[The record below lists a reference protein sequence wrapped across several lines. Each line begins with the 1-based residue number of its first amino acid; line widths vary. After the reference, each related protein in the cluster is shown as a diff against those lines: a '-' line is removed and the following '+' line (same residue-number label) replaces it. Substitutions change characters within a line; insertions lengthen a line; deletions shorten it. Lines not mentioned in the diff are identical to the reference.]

1 MKFCV
6 LGFGQGLVL
15 HSSITWLNADGCV
28 RKFFASNIHS
38 HQYPGAASRRRLA
51 AVSEL
56 SGLKYTSLKV

>member
-1 MKFCV
+1 M
-6 LGFGQGLVL
+6 GL
-15 HSSITWLNADGCV
+15 HSSINGLNADGGV
-28 RKFFASNIHS
+28 RKFLASKIHF